1 MFWRNKNKERNFST
15 NKPIWL
21 KTNRVMNIIKLILLW
36 TGIVAWSCVLF
47 YLIYI
52 IYCVF
57 LYCWSET
64 MGKCI
69 SNLLTA
75 YKWYKMPIEQLNI
88 MWMKNSRHGYC
99 RIRHCKRFVWVCRYI
114 LVKRVRKY
122 RKQLIQ

>member
-1 MFWRNKNKERNFST
+1 
-15 NKPIWL
+15 
-21 KTNRVMNIIKLILLW
+21 MNIIKFILLW
-36 TGIVAWSCVLF
+36 TGVVVWSCVVF

-52 IYCVF
+52 ICRVF
-57 LYCWSET
+57 LYFWSET

-75 YKWYKMPIEQLNI
+75 YKWHKMPIEQLNI

-99 RIRHCKRFVWVCRYI
+99 RIRHCKRCVWVCRYI